1 MPDYRAILQQYW
13 GYADFRDLQYDIITS
28 IGSGKDTLFKVLFK
42 KRPDIKFSISSIT
55 RAMRVGEVEGEKY
68 NFITREKFEDMLKND
83 ELLEYNVYIGNYYG
97 TPKAPVVAAI
107 EKGEDILIEVD
118 VNGAKSIREK
128 MPEAVSIFIM
138 PPSYKELK
146 RRLSGRGT
154 ESEEVIEKRMHESLS
169 EIARATEFDYIVVND
184 NIDEAV
190 DDIIEI
196 IQSSRLMLKRQKN
209 LIDGVLNNVE
219 S

>member
-1 MPDYRAILQQYW
+1 MSKGGVFIVAGP
-13 GYADFRDLQYDIITS
+13 S
-28 IGSGKDTLFKVLFK
+28 GSGKDTLFKELFK

-128 MPEAVSIFIM
+128 LPEAVSIFIM

-154 ESEEVIEKRMHESLS
+154 ESDEVIEKRMHESLS

-184 NIDEAV
+184 NLQKAV

-196 IQSSRLMLKRQKN
+196 IESSRLMLKRQKN

>member
-1 MPDYRAILQQYW
+1 
-13 GYADFRDLQYDIITS
+13 
-28 IGSGKDTLFKVLFK
+28 
-42 KRPDIKFSISSIT
+42 
-55 RAMRVGEVEGEKY
+55 MRVGEVEGEKY
-68 NFITREKFEDMLKND
+68 NFITREKFEEMLKND

>member
-1 MPDYRAILQQYW
+1 MSKGGVFIVAGP
-13 GYADFRDLQYDIITS
+13 S
-28 IGSGKDTLFKVLFK
+28 GSGKDTLFKELFK

-68 NFITREKFEDMLKND
+68 NFITREKFEDLLKKD

-97 TPKAPVVAAI
+97 TPKAPVIAAV

-128 MPEAVSIFIM
+128 MPAAVSIFIM